1 MPVQCTPYPDNVNYE
16 KQSIIV
22 PGTKQPG
29 QTAHYRNA
37 LFGLVDANGA
47 GVLTTLPEVFNNG
60 FALDPDARLFGH
72 RPLLSKAPLKFG
84 PYVWQTYREVDV
96 RRRRIGSA
104 LHRMFNTGKLKAAD
118 LESVGIWSQNRPE
131 WQLVDLA
138 LQAYGKVGVS
148 LYDTLGKD
156 SVGKD
161 SINHAQLSIVFTTA
175 DHIAALLR
183 LSAKIPSLKVIVSF
197 DSLDDGV
204 RSVLSSW
211 AESLGIRIMHLSE
224 VEHYGEEYLIEPFA
238 ASPDQIANLC
248 YTSGTTNN
256 PKGVILTHGNLASAV
271 YSLMFGAHFPTSC
284 CLISYLPLAHIY
296 ERIIELTIMSIG
308 GCVGYFTGDPLRL
321 MEDAQALKP
330 HLFPAVPRVL
340 NRVYQAAMAAGDVPG
355 LKGAIFRTALQT
367 KLDQLRKTGVKTHAL
382 WDTLV
387 FRKIRAVLGGNVTAL
402 FTGSAPISGEVID
415 FLKIAFG
422 CEVLEGYGM
431 TENCGVCSHTIDG
444 DATGAGTIGPP
455 NPVIEI
461 KLVDIPA
468 MNYLSTDKPNPRGEL
483 CVRGP
488 NCFQGYY
495 KDEKT
500 TQETIKDGWT
510 HTGDVAEI
518 DKYGRFKIID
528 RVKNIMKLSQ
538 GEYVALE
545 KVENTYNASPIVQ
558 QLYVHGDALQS
569 YLVAVIVPDPLV
581 LAPVVSAILGR
592 KVEPTDNLALVEAV
606 KDPRVVQEVL
616 NLLNAEAKKKKL
628 AGFEM
633 IKRIHLTMDP
643 FTVEE
648 NTLTPTFKLRRRD
661 AYAKFKKELDALYAL
676 GEPTNGLSFKL

>member
-1 MPVQCTPYPDNVNYE
+1 MPVQCIPYPDNINYE
-16 KQSIIV
+16 KQSIIL

-37 LFGLVDANGA
+37 FFGSVDVN
-47 GVLTTLPEVFNNG
+47 VLTTLPEVFNNG
-60 FALDPDARLFGH
+60 LALDPDARLLGH
-72 RPLLSKAPLKFG
+72 RQLLSKTPLKFG
-84 PYVWQTYREVDV
+84 PYIWQTYREVDV

-104 LHRMFNTGKLKAAD
+104 LHRMFSTGELKTTD
-118 LESVGIWSQNRPE
+118 LETVGIWSQNRPE

-156 SVGKD
+156 SVEYI
-161 SINHAQLSIVFTTA
+161 INHAQLSIVFTTA

-183 LSAKIPSLKVIVSF
+183 LSAKIPSLKVIVTF
-197 DSLDDGV
+197 DPLDDGV
-204 RSVLSSW
+204 RSVLCSW
-211 AESLGIRIMHLSE
+211 AESLGIRLMHLSE
-224 VEHYGEEYLIEPFA
+224 VERYGEEYLIEPFA
-238 ASPDQIANLC
+238 TSPDQVATLC

-256 PKGVILTHGNLASAV
+256 PKGVILTHGNLASGV
-271 YSLMFGAHFPTSC
+271 YSLMFGAGFPTSC

-296 ERIIELTIMSIG
+296 ERIVELTIMSIG
-308 GCVGYFTGDPLRL
+308 GCIGYFTGDPLRL

-340 NRVYQAAMAAGDVPG
+340 NRVYQAAMAAGNVPG

-367 KLDQLRKTGVKTHAL
+367 KLDQLHKTGVKTHTL
-382 WDTLV
+382 WDALV

-402 FTGSAPISGEVID
+402 FTGSAPISGEVVD

-422 CEVLEGYGM
+422 CDVIEGYGM
-431 TENCGVCSHTIDG
+431 TENCGVCAHTIDG
-444 DATGAGTIGPP
+444 DATSGGTIGPP

-510 HTGDVAEI
+510 HTGDVAEV
-518 DKYGRFKIID
+518 DKFGRFKIID

-545 KVENTYNASPIVQ
+545 KVENTYNASPIIQ

-569 YLVAVIVPDPLV
+569 YLVAVVVPDPLV
-581 LAPVVSAILGR
+581 LAPIVSAILGR
-592 KVEPTDNLALVEAV
+592 KVEPTNKSALEEAV
-606 KDPRVVQEVL
+606 KDPRVIQEVL
-616 NLLNAEAKKKKL
+616 SLLNAEAKKKKL
-628 AGFEM
+628 AGFET

-661 AYAKFKKELDALYAL
+661 AHAKFKKELDALYAL
-676 GEPTNGLSFKL
+676 GEPVNGVSFKL